1 MTKLSDILS
10 TCNIEAIYQPEIGD
24 VFLINLTREEG
35 ITPKTRDDTRNKFYI
50 ALGFDEYGNAYGGV
64 VINSHVNQ
72 NMPMHIQRA
81 HMPLNSYNYSFLS
94 HNSFIDCSKLFVVR
108 KEKLNKESYKG
119 ILSEEDLLLA
129 IGTVKES
136 KTINR
141 ILLKRV
147 KLIE

>member
-10 TCNIEAIYQPEIGD
+10 TCNIETIYQPEIGD

-35 ITPKTRDDTRNKFYI
+35 ITPKTGDDTRNKFYI
-50 ALGFDEYGNAYGGV
+50 VLGFDEYGNAYGGV

-108 KEKLNKESYKG
+108 KEKSYKESYKG

-147 KLIE
+147 KFIE

>member
-1 MTKLSDILS
+1 MTMFSDLLSN
-10 TCNIEAIYQPEIGD
+10 TNIEEIYQPEVGD

-35 ITPKTRDDTRNKFYI
+35 IKPKVGDNRNKFYI
-50 ALGFDEYGNAYGGV
+50 VFGFDEYGNAYGGV

-72 NMPMHIQRA
+72 NMPMHIQNS
-81 HMPLNSYNYSFLS
+81 HMPLNANNYEFLS

-119 ILSEEDLLLA
+119 FLSEEDLQLA

-141 ILLKRV
+141 ILLKRF

>member
-1 MTKLSDILS
+1 MSIK
-10 TCNIEAIYQPEIGD
+10 
-24 VFLINLTREEG
+24 
-35 ITPKTRDDTRNKFYI
+35 
-50 ALGFDEYGNAYGGV
+50 
-64 VINSHVNQ
+64 
-72 NMPMHIQRA
+72 NMPMQIQNS
-81 HMPLNSYNYSFLS
+81 HMPLNANNYEFLS

-119 ILSEEDLLLA
+119 VLSEEDLQLA

-141 ILLKRV
+141 ILLKRF